1 MTAPATDPIKLLLV
15 EDNPGDARLIFHL
28 LREVGSH
35 DFEIERVSAL
45 EPALERLSRAGVDA
59 VLLDLDLPD
68 SHGLETFTRAYAAT
82 GGGEPIVV
90 LSGNEDERLGI
101 KAIGLGAQDYL
112 VKGRVDGRLLARVI
126 RYAIERRRAEGAL
139 AASEAHNR
147 TILENVADGV
157 FVMDRS
163 GDYLDVNPRASVLTG
178 YSRSELLTMNTAD
191 THLPG
196 ERQEARARLDGY
208 AAGVL
213 KPFER
218 RMLRKD
224 GTVILVEAN
233 PAALADGRMLTTVR
247 DISQRRRDED
257 TIRASEGRFRE
268 LADNVREAFFVMEP
282 ETGRALYVN
291 PAYEEVFGHSREHA
305 YATPYAWTEDIHPD
319 DRELVLDDAGNPSR
333 LAKFR
338 QVVYRILRP
347 DHSVRWIRARATPI
361 KDEAGK
367 ILRIVGIAE
376 DISDLRQAEAQFL
389 HSQKMEAV
397 GRLAGGVAHDFN
409 NVLTAIL
416 GYTEILLDSCAG
428 NADQVTDLI
437 EIRTAGMRAA
447 GLTRQLLAF
456 SRQQV
461 LQPMVLDLSQVTRGL
476 EKMLHPLLGEDVNL
490 HLKLA
495 GDVGN
500 IRADAGQLEQVIV
513 NLAVNA
519 RDAMPGGGQLTI
531 ETAGLN
537 LTEGHASGHPPMMPG
552 HYVML
557 AVSDTGLGM
566 EPLIQARI
574 FEPFF
579 TTKEPGKGTGLGLS
593 TVYGIVKQSGG
604 FIWVYSEPGIGTTFK
619 LYFPKVDSEAEPEL
633 PPAEMPDRLHG
644 TETILLAEDDAQLRR
659 LISVILTK
667 LGYEVIES
675 DNAESA
681 ERLAQ
686 RRAGTIDL
694 LLTDV
699 VMPGVNGREL
709 ARRLIEARPA
719 LRTLFMSGYSDA
731 AIVNHGILEPGL
743 NYLQKPFTAS
753 TLGLRVRQVLET
765 ARGRP
770 SGEH

>member
-1 MTAPATDPIKLLLV
+1 MTTPATDPIKVLLV

-28 LREVGSH
+28 LHEVGAN
-35 DFEIERVSAL
+35 DFEIERVSSL
-45 EPALERLSRAGVDA
+45 EPALDRLSRAGVDA

-68 SHGLETFTRAYAAT
+68 SHGLETFTRTRAAAV
-82 GGGEPIVV
+82 GAKPIVV
-90 LSGNEDERLGI
+90 LTGLEDERVALD
-101 KAIGLGAQDYL
+101 AIGMGAQDFL

-157 FVMDRS
+157 FVMDRT
-163 GDYLDVNPRASVLTG
+163 GRYLDVNPQACALTG
-178 YSRSELLTMNTAD
+178 YSRAELLTMGTAD
-191 THLPG
+191 THLAG
-196 ERQEARARLDGY
+196 ERQEARDRIDGY

-213 KPFER
+213 QPFER

-224 GTVILVEAN
+224 GSIILVEAN
-233 PAALADGRMLTTVR
+233 PAVLGDGRTLTTVR
-247 DISQRRRDED
+247 DISDRRKSEEA
-257 TIRASEGRFRE
+257 IRASESRFRE
-268 LADNVREAFFVMEP
+268 LAENVREVFFVMEP

-291 PAYEEVFGHSREHA
+291 PAYAEVFGHSREHA
-305 YATPYAWTEDIHPD
+305 YATPHAWTEDIHPD
-319 DRELVLDDAGNPSR
+319 DRELVLDDAGSPSR
-333 LAKFR
+333 LAQFR

-347 DHSVRWIRARATPI
+347 DHSVRWIRARVTPI
-361 KDEAGK
+361 NDEAGK

-376 DISDLRQAEAQFL
+376 DISDLRQAETQFL

-428 NADQVTDLI
+428 NAEQVTDLT

-461 LQPMVLDLSQVTRGL
+461 LQPMILDISQVARNL
-476 EKMLHPLLGEDVNL
+476 DKMLHPLLGDDVSL

-495 GDVGN
+495 NSPGN

-531 ETAGLN
+531 ETAGLH

-557 AVSDTGLGM
+557 AVSDTGVGM
-566 EPLIQARI
+566 DPLIQARI

-579 TTKEPGKGTGLGLS
+579 TTKELGKGTGLGLS

-604 FIWVYSEPGIGTTFK
+604 FIWVYSEPGLGTTFK
-619 LYFPKVDSEAEPEL
+619 LYFPVVDSEAEPML

-644 TETILLAEDDAQLRR
+644 TETILLAEDDVQLRR
-659 LISVILTK
+659 LIGVILGK
-667 LGYEVIES
+667 LGYDVIES

-681 ERLAQ
+681 ERLAHQ
-686 RRAGTIDL
+686 RGGAIDL

-699 VMPGVNGREL
+699 VMPGINGREL
-709 ARRLIEARPA
+709 ARRLIETRPA
-719 LRTLFMSGYSDA
+719 MRTLFMSGYSDA

-753 TLGLRVRQVLET
+753 ILGLRVRQVLD
-765 ARGRP
+765 AVRGRS